1 MRDLLSKKLL
11 RRIIFAAL
19 AASVVAAIL
28 LAVFVR
34 NIGATKFDIAITEEL
49 QENSSRPMYI
59 LMRAVSATADPI
71 VSMIL
76 ITIVAIFLMAIQRQ
90 REALFLLVV
99 PFADILGS
107 MIKNLVA
114 RPRPSEF
121 IAHIST
127 EVSGSSFPSG
137 HVIHAVIFF
146 GYLFALAF
154 VIKEIPAFVRWS
166 VATLSVLIIILMSV
180 SRIYLG
186 AHWASDVIGGYLIS
200 FPMLAI
206 LLLAYFH
213 ITRPSQL

>member
-1 MRDLLSKKLL
+1 MRNLLPKKLL
-11 RRIIFAAL
+11 RRIIFAVL
-19 AASVVAAIL
+19 AGSVVAAIL

-34 NIGATKFDIAITEEL
+34 NIGITKFDIAITEEL
-49 QENSSRPMYI
+49 QENTSRPVDF
-59 LMRAVSATADPI
+59 LMRAISATADPI
-71 VSMIL
+71 VSMVL
-76 ITIVAIFLMAIQRQ
+76 ITVVAVFLMAIQRQ

-99 PFADILGS
+99 PFADIFGS
-107 MIKNLVA
+107 MIKNIVA

-121 IAHIST
+121 IANIST

-146 GYLFALAF
+146 GYLFALSF
-154 VIKEIPAFVRWS
+154 VIKELPTFVRWI
-166 VATLSVLIIILMSV
+166 VATSSVLIIILMSV

-186 AHWASDVIGGYLIS
+186 AHWASDVIGGYLIG